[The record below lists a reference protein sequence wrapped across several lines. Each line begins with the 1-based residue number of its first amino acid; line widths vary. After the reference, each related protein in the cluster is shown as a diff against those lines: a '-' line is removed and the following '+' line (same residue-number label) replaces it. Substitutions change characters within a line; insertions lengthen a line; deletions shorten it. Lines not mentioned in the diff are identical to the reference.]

1 MRKLIAIFIICSTIL
16 YGIML
21 CYADEQGSG
30 LKDLPLA
37 SRYET
42 KQALEE
48 LNDFTAEAE
57 SILAEQKVNLDTLG
71 SLYYLGYDYKS
82 SFDGSSLEDSMN
94 WNGYFEADSP
104 IYKSEIYKGYYKLRT
119 EKPLLRYRNSL
130 SFDYEAFIKPAR
142 QEFDSYIRSAVKS
155 EADRTKLVVL
165 LQEKLTDKLPELET
179 AERKAALDEIYSLRL
194 PENAALC
201 NDYIYQVF
209 ESRVR
214 TEVLMQMLEI
224 NKASLGE
231 FASDIAINI
240 SAQTKGSL
248 LIKYKNTDGTEAVVQ
263 ILNTAKDDSSYCG
276 FTVLYELFGK
286 KDSSL
291 VFVDGSGQ
299 EHIIEM
305 SRALKAISLDD
316 RRYLQLELDGLLEL
330 KEDAVKNPDNTEQTG
345 DKDLKQDEEQLKE
358 FETLHSRKAAEAQVI
373 IKELNRYSIYLELKS
388 KNIQNSFTRS
398 FEAQNKLWKAAV
410 EARLK
415 SFGPGGMAD
424 FASYIKQF
432 VLLSRSELGQ
442 TERGRIIT
450 ARFRNS
456 VVQFRQPDE
465 SSLWITDM
473 LYSLKYMKP

>member
-21 CYADEQGSG
+21 CYADDQGSG
-30 LKDLPLA
+30 PKDLPLA

-48 LNDFTAEAE
+48 LNAFTAEAE
-57 SILAEQKVNLDTLG
+57 RILAEQKINLDTLG

-94 WNGYFEADSP
+94 WNGHFEADSP
-104 IYKSEIYKGYYKLRT
+104 IYKSEVYKGYYKLRT
-119 EKPLLRYRNSL
+119 EKPLSRYRSSL
-130 SFDYEAFIKPAR
+130 SFDYEAFIKSAR
-142 QEFDSYIRSAVKS
+142 QEFDSYIKSAVKS
-155 EADRTKLVVL
+155 EAERTKLVIL

-179 AERKAALDEIYSLRL
+179 AERKAALDEIYSLRVL
-194 PENAALC
+194 EKAALC

-240 SAQTKGSL
+240 SAQTRGSL
-248 LIKYKNTDGTEAVVQ
+248 LIKYKNADGTEAVVQ

-276 FTVLYELFGK
+276 FTVLHEFFGK
-286 KDSSL
+286 KESSL
-291 VFVDGSGQ
+291 VFVDSSGQ

-305 SRALKAISLDD
+305 SRALKAISLND
-316 RRYLQLELDGLLEL
+316 RRYLQLELDGLLEM
-330 KEDAVKNPDNTEQTG
+330 KEDAVNSPEITEQTE
-345 DKDLKQDEEQLKE
+345 DKNLKLDEQLKD
-358 FETLHSRKAAEAQVI
+358 FEALHSRKAAEAQVI

-398 FEAQNKLWKAAV
+398 FEAQNKQWNAAI

-415 SFGPGGMAD
+415 NFGPGGMAD

-456 VVQFRQPDE
+456 VVQFRQPNE

-473 LYSLKYMKP
+473 LYNLKYMKP